1 MTHYS
6 VSVEPLE
13 ADTSGGSTNDRA
25 AESDKW
31 KVYYEVAKAEYDY
44 AVANSSKLDSKAYTL
59 LTVCAFLFTARDKGC
74 WGYISIGILS
84 ACLLLAG
91 IFLARA
97 IFLLVNILNISQT
110 LRVDVQ
116 KLLQTNIP
124 MTMSYEET
132 LRFFA
137 GRYALHSQAGINQ
150 REAKYD
156 NLARSIKFIYKAL
169 YVIIAVIVILLAGF
183 VMQSVTPAKQVYPQ
197 YMCVQE
203 ERMNDV
209 MGFSNSTSNN
219 IEPFLGDVP
228 VNIDDAIMNFARNCQ
243 PLPQSSDDAIRNSS
257 YAVPVFENGEIFPSN
272 N

>member
-1 MTHYS
+1 MLFRI
-6 VSVEPLE
+6 V
-13 ADTSGGSTNDRA
+13 
-25 AESDKW
+25 
-31 KVYYEVAKAEYDY
+31 
-44 AVANSSKLDSKAYTL
+44 
-59 LTVCAFLFTARDKGC
+59 FTAVLK
-74 WGYISIGILS
+74 LS
-84 ACLLLAG
+84 ASFRAG